1 MSTQSF
7 KAMPWFRLYHEFAT
21 DHKIQMLS
29 EADQRRY
36 IMLLCLRC
44 SNGNVTF
51 HDAQIAFSL
60 RISLEEWETTKN
72 RFIEQK
78 FIDKHNRILNWEK
91 RQHLSDSSTAR
102 VRKHR
107 ERMKQACNVSVT
119 EGNDCETVTVTPPDT
134 DTDTEY
140 VVPTVLVDLP
150 STPKAPSIPYQKIIE
165 TYNEICVPKGRP
177 AARRNNTKRQA
188 RIRSL
193 WNESDKVRSLDWWR
207 SYFAKA
213 MTIDYIVNGF
223 TSRDGRH
230 WNGADLDYLLQDK
243 TITRIVEGSYDHAQR

>member
-1 MSTQSF
+1 MSTKAF
-7 KAMPWFRLYHEFAT
+7 KALPWFRLYHEFAT

-44 SNGNVTF
+44 GNGNVTF
-51 HDAQIAFSL
+51 HDDLIAFSL

-72 RFIEQK
+72 RFIEAK
-78 FIDKHNRILNWEK
+78 FIDKNNKILNWEK
-91 RQHLSDSSTAR
+91 RQYHSDSSTPR
-102 VRKHR
+102 VRDYRQRK
-107 ERMKQACNVSVT
+107 KQACNVSVT
-119 EGNDCETVTVTPPDT
+119 AGNDRETVSVTVPDT
-134 DTDTEY
+134 DTESEY
-140 VVPTVLVDLP
+140 IVPTVLVDLP
-150 STPKAPSIPYQKIIE
+150 STPKAPRIPYQQIIE

-207 SYFAKA
+207 SYFDKA

>member
-1 MSTQSF
+1 MSTPSF
-7 KAMPWFRLYHEFAT
+7 KVMPWFRLYHEFAT

-44 SNGNVTF
+44 STGNVTF
-51 HDAQIAFSL
+51 HDSQIAFSL

-78 FIDKHNRILNWEK
+78 FIDKHNRILNWDK
-91 RQHLSDSSTAR
+91 RQYLSDSSTAR

-107 ERMKQACNVSVT
+107 EGKKQACNVSVT
-119 EGNDCETVTVTPPDT
+119 VGNGDETVTVTSPDT
-134 DTDTEY
+134 DTESEY
-140 VVPTVLVDLP
+140 IVPTVLVDLP
-150 STPKAPSIPYQKIIE
+150 STPKAQRIPYQAIIE

-177 AARRNNTKRQA
+177 AARRNNSKRQA

-193 WNESDKVRSLDWWR
+193 WNESSAVRSLEWWTQ
-207 SYFAKA
+207 YFSQA
-213 MTIDYIVNGF
+213 MKVDHIVKGF
-223 TSRDGRH
+223 TGRDGRH

-243 TITRIVEGSYDHAQR
+243 VITRIVEGSYDTAQR